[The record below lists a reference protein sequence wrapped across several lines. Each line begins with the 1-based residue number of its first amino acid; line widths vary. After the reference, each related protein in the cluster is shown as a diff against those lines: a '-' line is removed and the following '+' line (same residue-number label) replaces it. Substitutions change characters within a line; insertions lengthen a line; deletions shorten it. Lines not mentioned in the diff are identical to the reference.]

1 MTHELPLQ
9 QHVVTR
15 PGSASAAAVARMA
28 GVSAATVS
36 YVMNGKAG
44 VSTET
49 REHVLTVAS
58 GLGFTPR
65 NPDSIKDPRRTRVIG
80 LVFPNIIN
88 PMYPRWAQGVTT
100 AAAAAGYEVFLTNTR
115 DDSTVL
121 SQVMTSLA
129 SRNVDGVI
137 LAAAL
142 EQDATSLR
150 ILRAAKIPFV
160 YLSRRSPFVAG
171 DFVGIDDDAA
181 GEEIMEH
188 VLSHGYTRIATV
200 IGPRHS
206 TSSLARERGFV
217 RTAARGGVS
226 ITGTRKISTT
236 LDSRGGRLAAEALLT
251 SDSPPQVIV
260 CGSDE
265 IAIGVLEYAAD
276 HGIHVPEK
284 LAVTGYD
291 GLPHSLS
298 GLINLTTIIQP
309 QLEMATEA
317 FAMLQKRMATPS
329 STYQSLLCAHQ
340 LHTGKTCGC
349 PVAHGDAP
357 PRS

>member
-1 MTHELPLQ
+1 MTDELPLQ
-9 QHVVTR
+9 QRVGAR
-15 PGSASAAAVARMA
+15 PGSASAAAVARKA
-28 GVSAATVS
+28 RVSAATVS
-36 YVMNGKAG
+36 YVMNGKTG

-49 REHVLTVAS
+49 RERVLTVAS

-65 NPDSIKDPRRTRVIG
+65 DPDRIKDTGHTRVIG

-100 AAAAAGYEVFLTNTR
+100 AAAAAGYEVFLTNTQ
-115 DDSTVL
+115 DDSNIL

-150 ILRAAKIPFV
+150 ILRASKIPFV
-160 YLSRRSPFVAG
+160 YLSRKSRFLEG
-171 DFVGIDDDAA
+171 DFVGIDDVAA
-181 GEEIMEH
+181 GLQVMEH
-188 VLSHGYTRIATV
+188 VLSHGYTQIATV

-206 TSSLARERGFV
+206 TASLARERGFV
-217 RTAARGGVS
+217 GTAAAAGVS
-226 ITGTRKISTT
+226 IAGARKISTH
-236 LDSRGGRLAAEALLT
+236 LDSHGGRLAAARLLT
-251 SDSPPQVIV
+251 SDNPPEVIV

-265 IAIGVLEYAAD
+265 IAIGVMEYAAD
-276 HGIHVPEK
+276 HGIHVPDD
-284 LAVTGYD
+284 LAVTGCD
-291 GLPHSLS
+291 GLPHSVA

-317 FAMLQKRMATPS
+317 FAMLQKRIATPS

-340 LHTGKTCGC
+340 LHIGKTCGC
-349 PVAHGDAP
+349 PVVPIDAP
-357 PRS
+357 IRS

>member
-9 QHVVTR
+9 QRGTPR
-15 PGSASAAAVARMA
+15 STPASAAAVARKA

-44 VSTET
+44 VSSET
-49 REHVLTVAS
+49 RDHVLSVAS

-65 NPDSIKDPRRTRVIG
+65 DPDRIKDPRHTRVIG

-100 AAAAAGYEVFLTNTR
+100 AAAAAGYEVFLTNTQ
-115 DDSTVL
+115 DDSIVL

-137 LAAAL
+137 IAAAL
-142 EQDATSLR
+142 EQDAASLR

-160 YLSRRSPFVAG
+160 YLSRRSSFVQG
-171 DFVGIDDDAA
+171 DFVGIDDAAA
-181 GEEIMEH
+181 GAEVMEH
-188 VLSHGYTRIATV
+188 VLAHGYTRVATV

-206 TSSLARERGFV
+206 TASLARERGFV
-217 RTAARGGVS
+217 STAARAGVT
-226 ITGTRKISTT
+226 ITGARKVSTQ
-236 LDSRGGRLAAEALLT
+236 LDSRGGRVAAETLLT
-251 SDSPPQVIV
+251 SANPPEVIV

-265 IAIGVLEYAAD
+265 IAIGVMEYAAD
-276 HGIHVPEK
+276 HGIRVPDD
-284 LAVTGYD
+284 LAVTGCD

-298 GLINLTTIIQP
+298 RLINLTTIVQP
-309 QLEMATEA
+309 QREMALEA
-317 FAMLQKRMATPS
+317 FAMLHKRIITPS
-329 STYQSLLCAHQ
+329 STYQSLLCLHQ
-340 LHTGKTCGC
+340 LHIGKTCGC
-349 PVAHGDAP
+349 PVAPIQAP
-357 PRS
+357 TRT